1 MGKMSS
7 YFSSRG
13 YCLAGYWTPESA
25 AEHPQA
31 VEHLGIEFSRCGA
44 DVTQTYTYQ
53 APQLQGSDCFP
64 PGTSVTSEEVNAA
77 ACAISSRVRAERGC
91 LVAGGLTT
99 TGLYKPGRNCK
110 YEVQEIFKKNLA
122 ILVSGGVDFII
133 LEFFRSVTELEWAL
147 EVCLESGLPVGAML
161 CMSPGGELGGA
172 SVEQCAVRI
181 ARAGAT
187 LVGVNCLF
195 DPQVCLAMM
204 ARMKAALEE
213 AGLSSTTY
221 LMAQPMGWRAPDA
234 TSWGHSAL
242 PEFPFSLEPRQ
253 ITRWEARKWAREAY
267 KLGIRYIGGCC
278 GFEPYHIR
286 AMAEELALE
295 RGGLPEASQK
305 SDHDLKIHAGLEGRG
320 LARYKDKG
328 SLEWWMSLEPSTGRP
343 LSAVMAPKIDSEH
356 KPALLCG
363 GILD

>member
-1 MGKMSS
+1 MGDLLIL
-7 YFSSRG
+7 RG

-25 AEHPQA
+25 AEHPRA
-31 VEHLGIEFSRCGA
+31 VEQLGIEFSRCGA

-64 PGTSVTSEEVNAA
+64 PGSSVTSVEVNEA
-77 ACAISSRVRAERGC
+77 ACAIAARVRAAKGC

-99 TGLYKPGRNCK
+99 TGQYKPGRDCK
-110 YEVQEIFKKNLA
+110 GAVQEVYKRNLA
-122 ILVSGGVDFII
+122 TLVSGGVDFII
-133 LEFFRSVTELEWAL
+133 LEFFRYVKELEWAV

-161 CMSPGGELGGA
+161 CMGPAGELGGA

-195 DPQVCLAMM
+195 DPQICLTMM
-204 ARMKAALEE
+204 ARMKTALED
-213 AGLSSTTY
+213 AGLGCRTH

-267 KLGIRYIGGCC
+267 NLGVRYIGGCC

-286 AMAEELALE
+286 AMAEELAVE
-295 RGGLPEASQK
+295 RGRLPEASQK
-305 SDHDLKIHAGLEGRG
+305 SDHDLKIHAGLEGKG
-320 LARYKDKG
+320 LARYRGKG
-328 SLEWWMSLEPSTGRP
+328 SLEWWMKLEPSTGRP
-343 LSAVMAPKIDSEH
+343 LSTVMAPQAGSLH

-363 GILD
+363 GIVD